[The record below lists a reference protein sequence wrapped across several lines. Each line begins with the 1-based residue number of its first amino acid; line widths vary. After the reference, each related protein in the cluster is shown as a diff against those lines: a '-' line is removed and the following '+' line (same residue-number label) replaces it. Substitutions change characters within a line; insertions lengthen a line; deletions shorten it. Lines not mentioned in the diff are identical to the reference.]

1 MVQTSPAGVRS
12 DAPTPEN
19 NPPEAAPATFS
30 IKSVSKVFATK
41 TQRTEALQDINL
53 DISEGETVSLI
64 GRSGCGK
71 STLLRIMAGL
81 LPPTEGNVYVSGKPL
96 WKGHAVESGV
106 LEQLGVVFQEP
117 HLFPWFDITDNIA
130 LPLKLRGVGKVERR
144 RRATELADLVGLGD
158 FLKSYPRELSGG
170 MRQRVAIARAL
181 SRDPELLLMDEPFG
195 ALDALT
201 REKMNLELQRITLA
215 TEATVVFVTHDISEA
230 VFIGDRVVQL
240 TPRPGRIQSIVE
252 VGLDRPRPLD
262 VQATEAFG
270 STVRDLRHALESE
283 ES

>member
-130 LPLKLRGVGKVERR
+130 LPLKLRGVGNAERR

>member
-1 MVQTSPAGVRS
+1 MVQTSPADVRA

-130 LPLKLRGVGKVERR
+130 LPLKLRGVGKTERR

-201 REKMNLELQRITLA
+201 REKMNLELQRITQA
-215 TEATVVFVTHDISEA
+215 TEATVVFVTHDIAEA

-252 VGLDRPRPLD
+252 VRLDRPRPLD